1 MKGNPNFDYLHEKI
15 NEQRIILLQ
24 GGTRSG
30 KTYATI
36 YFLIDFCLLYTGME
50 IDLVRDTFTAL
61 KATAW
66 KDFKDVL
73 LSLDL
78 YHDKFHN
85 KTDHTYELNG
95 NTISYYGADTPDK
108 IHGRSRD
115 ILWINEA
122 HQFPQETIDQLFP
135 RTRYRI
141 IADYNPALGLEHW
154 LDPYIEKH
162 PPLVTTYKDNPFL
175 TQSQIEDIESRK
187 SNQYWWTIYG
197 SGERANRQG
206 AIFTNWTQGDF
217 DNSLPYVYGQDYG
230 FSVDPTTL
238 VKVAVDEKKK
248 IIYADEK
255 FYSTVGM
262 GTNEIFEAN
271 KQATKPNELIIADSA
286 EPRLID
292 DLRRKGTNIIPCE
305 KGAGSVSAGITKM
318 QDYQIV
324 ITPTSHNLRK
334 ELSNYIWNDKK
345 AGIPV
350 DAFNHCF
357 VGDTL
362 VSTINGDVKI
372 KDIKV
377 GDLVLTSKGYKKVL
391 HLFNNGVQQVE
402 NYSMQLDINYVNLCA
417 TKIHNVK
424 TNQGWIAISK
434 LQSGQMVYLNKS
446 LQIRNTTFTRMKDT
460 FHEAIQGCTL
470 RFTNCISSISQ
481 KVIMFITSIKILGIT
496 ELKISNWCKAISTYL
511 NMAKKGTKKIQNGLR
526 LFTQKVLKL
535 QNNGTHQVRAKN
547 GTKYKANKLGLIDRT
562 LNIIANF
569 VVKNTKQGIK
579 VEQSIVIQTARL
591 KHLEIGES
599 RMEQVYDIMVDE
611 CHEYFANGL
620 LVHNCID
627 PLRYSTMYLTK
638 HKTST
643 GIRKNSL
650 I

>member
-78 YHDKFHN
+78 YHDKYHN
-85 KTDHTYELNG
+85 KTDHSYELNG
-95 NTISYYGADTPDK
+95 NTINYYGADTPDK

-206 AIFTNWTQGDF
+206 AIFTNWTMGDF

-271 KQATKPNELIIADSA
+271 KQATKPNDLIIADSA

-350 DAFNHCF
+350 DAFNHIC
-357 VGDTL
+357 D
-362 VSTINGDVKI
+362 
-372 KDIKV
+372 
-377 GDLVLTSKGYKKVL
+377 
-391 HLFNNGVQQVE
+391 
-402 NYSMQLDINYVNLCA
+402 C
-417 TKIHNVK
+417 
-424 TNQGWIAISK
+424 
-434 LQSGQMVYLNKS
+434 
-446 LQIRNTTFTRMKDT
+446 
-460 FHEAIQGCTL
+460 
-470 RFTNCISSISQ
+470 
-481 KVIMFITSIKILGIT
+481 
-496 ELKISNWCKAISTYL
+496 
-511 NMAKKGTKKIQNGLR
+511 
-526 LFTQKVLKL
+526 
-535 QNNGTHQVRAKN
+535 
-547 GTKYKANKLGLIDRT
+547 
-562 LNIIANF
+562 
-569 VVKNTKQGIK
+569 
-579 VEQSIVIQTARL
+579 
-591 KHLEIGES
+591 
-599 RMEQVYDIMVDE
+599 
-611 CHEYFANGL
+611 
-620 LVHNCID
+620 
-627 PLRYSTMYLTK
+627 LRYSVMYLTK

>member
-1 MKGNPNFDYLHEKI
+1 MKANPNFDYLHDKI

-206 AIFTNWTQGDF
+206 AIFTNWTMGDF

-238 VKVAVDEKKK
+238 VKVAVDNNQKVVYLHEEYYGVDKL
-248 IIYADEK
+248 
-255 FYSTVGM
+255 
-262 GTNEIFEAN
+262 GTDDLFKLN
-271 KQATKPNELIIADSA
+271 S
-286 EPRLID
+286 RLISKPTD
-292 DLRRKGTNIIPCE
+292 VIVGDSHGQQNRLVEDLRRKGLNIKPCTDYCRGASEMIPSATNYKI
-305 KGAGSVSAGITKM
+305 M
-318 QDYQIV
+318 

-350 DAFNHCF
+350 DAFNHA
-357 VGDTL
+357 
-362 VSTINGDVKI
+362 
-372 KDIKV
+372 
-377 GDLVLTSKGYKKVL
+377 
-391 HLFNNGVQQVE
+391 
-402 NYSMQLDINYVNLCA
+402 LDGFLY
-417 TKIHNVK
+417 
-424 TNQGWIAISK
+424 G
-434 LQSGQMVYLNKS
+434 
-446 LQIRNTTFTRMKDT
+446 
-460 FHEAIQGCTL
+460 
-470 RFTNCISSISQ
+470 
-481 KVIMFITSIKILGIT
+481 
-496 ELKISNWCKAISTYL
+496 
-511 NMAKKGTKKIQNGLR
+511 
-526 LFTQKVLKL
+526 
-535 QNNGTHQVRAKN
+535 
-547 GTKYKANKLGLIDRT
+547 
-562 LNIIANF
+562 
-569 VVKNTKQGIK
+569 
-579 VEQSIVIQTARL
+579 
-591 KHLEIGES
+591 
-599 RMEQVYDIMVDE
+599 
-611 CHEYFANGL
+611 FAF
-620 LVHNCID
+620 
-627 PLRYSTMYLTK
+627 LTK

>member
-1 MKGNPNFDYLHEKI
+1 MKANPNFDYLHDKI

-206 AIFTNWTQGDF
+206 AIFTNWTMGDF

-238 VKVAVDEKKK
+238 VKVAVDNNQKVIYLHEEYYGVDKLGTDDLFKLNSQLIQK
-248 IIYADEK
+248 PTDII
-255 FYSTVGM
+255 VG
-262 GTNEIFEAN
+262 
-271 KQATKPNELIIADSA
+271 DSHGQQN
-286 EPRLID
+286 RLVD
-292 DLRRKGTNIIPCE
+292 DLRRKGLNIKPCTDYCRGSSEMIP
-305 KGAGSVSAGITKM
+305 SANNYKI
-318 QDYQIV
+318 I

-350 DAFNHCF
+350 DAFNHA
-357 VGDTL
+357 
-362 VSTINGDVKI
+362 
-372 KDIKV
+372 
-377 GDLVLTSKGYKKVL
+377 
-391 HLFNNGVQQVE
+391 
-402 NYSMQLDINYVNLCA
+402 LDGFLY
-417 TKIHNVK
+417 
-424 TNQGWIAISK
+424 G
-434 LQSGQMVYLNKS
+434 
-446 LQIRNTTFTRMKDT
+446 
-460 FHEAIQGCTL
+460 
-470 RFTNCISSISQ
+470 
-481 KVIMFITSIKILGIT
+481 
-496 ELKISNWCKAISTYL
+496 
-511 NMAKKGTKKIQNGLR
+511 
-526 LFTQKVLKL
+526 
-535 QNNGTHQVRAKN
+535 
-547 GTKYKANKLGLIDRT
+547 
-562 LNIIANF
+562 
-569 VVKNTKQGIK
+569 
-579 VEQSIVIQTARL
+579 
-591 KHLEIGES
+591 
-599 RMEQVYDIMVDE
+599 
-611 CHEYFANGL
+611 FAF
-620 LVHNCID
+620 
-627 PLRYSTMYLTK
+627 LTK

>member
-1 MKGNPNFDYLHEKI
+1 MKANPNFDYLHDKI

-85 KTDHTYELNG
+85 KTDHTYELSG
-95 NTISYYGADTPDK
+95 NIISYYGADTPDK

-206 AIFTNWTQGDF
+206 AIFTNWTMDEF

-238 VKVAVDEKKK
+238 IKVAVDEKKK

-292 DLRRKGTNIIPCE
+292 DLKRKGTNIIPCE

-350 DAFNHCF
+350 DAFNHC
-357 VGDTL
+357 
-362 VSTINGDVKI
+362 
-372 KDIKV
+372 
-377 GDLVLTSKGYKKVL
+377 
-391 HLFNNGVQQVE
+391 
-402 NYSMQLDINYVNLCA
+402 
-417 TKIHNVK
+417 
-424 TNQGWIAISK
+424 
-434 LQSGQMVYLNKS
+434 
-446 LQIRNTTFTRMKDT
+446 
-460 FHEAIQGCTL
+460 
-470 RFTNCISSISQ
+470 
-481 KVIMFITSIKILGIT
+481 
-496 ELKISNWCKAISTYL
+496 
-511 NMAKKGTKKIQNGLR
+511 
-526 LFTQKVLKL
+526 
-535 QNNGTHQVRAKN
+535 
-547 GTKYKANKLGLIDRT
+547 
-562 LNIIANF
+562 
-569 VVKNTKQGIK
+569 
-579 VEQSIVIQTARL
+579 
-591 KHLEIGES
+591 
-599 RMEQVYDIMVDE
+599 
-611 CHEYFANGL
+611 
-620 LVHNCID
+620 ID

>member
-78 YHDKFHN
+78 YHDKYHN
-85 KTDHTYELNG
+85 KTDHTYELKG
-95 NTISYYGADTPDK
+95 NIISYYGADTPDK

-206 AIFTNWTQGDF
+206 AIFTNWTMGDF

-238 VKVAVDEKKK
+238 VKVAVDNNQKVVYLHEEYYGVDKL
-248 IIYADEK
+248 
-255 FYSTVGM
+255 
-262 GTNEIFEAN
+262 GTDDLFKLN
-271 KQATKPNELIIADSA
+271 S
-286 EPRLID
+286 RLISKPTD
-292 DLRRKGTNIIPCE
+292 IIVGDSHGQQNRLVEDLRRKGLNIKPCTDYCRGASEMIP
-305 KGAGSVSAGITKM
+305 SANNYKI
-318 QDYQIV
+318 I

-350 DAFNHCF
+350 DAFNHA
-357 VGDTL
+357 
-362 VSTINGDVKI
+362 
-372 KDIKV
+372 
-377 GDLVLTSKGYKKVL
+377 
-391 HLFNNGVQQVE
+391 
-402 NYSMQLDINYVNLCA
+402 LDGFLY
-417 TKIHNVK
+417 
-424 TNQGWIAISK
+424 G
-434 LQSGQMVYLNKS
+434 
-446 LQIRNTTFTRMKDT
+446 
-460 FHEAIQGCTL
+460 
-470 RFTNCISSISQ
+470 
-481 KVIMFITSIKILGIT
+481 
-496 ELKISNWCKAISTYL
+496 
-511 NMAKKGTKKIQNGLR
+511 
-526 LFTQKVLKL
+526 
-535 QNNGTHQVRAKN
+535 
-547 GTKYKANKLGLIDRT
+547 
-562 LNIIANF
+562 
-569 VVKNTKQGIK
+569 
-579 VEQSIVIQTARL
+579 
-591 KHLEIGES
+591 
-599 RMEQVYDIMVDE
+599 
-611 CHEYFANGL
+611 FAF
-620 LVHNCID
+620 
-627 PLRYSTMYLTK
+627 LTK

>member
-78 YHDKFHN
+78 YHDKYHN
-85 KTDHTYELNG
+85 KTDHTYELKG
-95 NTISYYGADTPDK
+95 NIISYYGADTPDK

-206 AIFTNWTQGDF
+206 AIFTNWAQGEF

-238 VKVAVDEKKK
+238 VKVAVDNNQKVVYLHEEYYGVDKL
-248 IIYADEK
+248 
-255 FYSTVGM
+255 
-262 GTNEIFEAN
+262 GTDDLFKLN
-271 KQATKPNELIIADSA
+271 S
-286 EPRLID
+286 RLISKPTD
-292 DLRRKGTNIIPCE
+292 VIVGDSHGQQNRLVEDLRRKGLNIKPCTDYCRGASEMIPSATNYKII
-305 KGAGSVSAGITKM
+305 
-318 QDYQIV
+318 

-350 DAFNHCF
+350 DAFNHA
-357 VGDTL
+357 
-362 VSTINGDVKI
+362 
-372 KDIKV
+372 
-377 GDLVLTSKGYKKVL
+377 
-391 HLFNNGVQQVE
+391 
-402 NYSMQLDINYVNLCA
+402 LDGFLY
-417 TKIHNVK
+417 
-424 TNQGWIAISK
+424 G
-434 LQSGQMVYLNKS
+434 
-446 LQIRNTTFTRMKDT
+446 
-460 FHEAIQGCTL
+460 
-470 RFTNCISSISQ
+470 
-481 KVIMFITSIKILGIT
+481 
-496 ELKISNWCKAISTYL
+496 
-511 NMAKKGTKKIQNGLR
+511 
-526 LFTQKVLKL
+526 
-535 QNNGTHQVRAKN
+535 
-547 GTKYKANKLGLIDRT
+547 
-562 LNIIANF
+562 
-569 VVKNTKQGIK
+569 
-579 VEQSIVIQTARL
+579 
-591 KHLEIGES
+591 
-599 RMEQVYDIMVDE
+599 
-611 CHEYFANGL
+611 FAF
-620 LVHNCID
+620 
-627 PLRYSTMYLTK
+627 LTK

>member
-1 MKGNPNFDYLHEKI
+1 MKGNPNFDYLHDKI

-36 YFLIDFCLLYTGME
+36 YFLIDFCLLHTGME

-78 YHDKFHN
+78 YHDKYHN
-85 KTDHTYELNG
+85 KTDHTYELKG
-95 NTISYYGADTPDK
+95 NIISYYGADTPDK

-206 AIFTNWTQGDF
+206 AIFTNWTMGDF
-217 DNSLPYVYGQDYG
+217 DTSLPYVYGQDYG

-350 DAFNHCF
+350 DAFNHC
-357 VGDTL
+357 
-362 VSTINGDVKI
+362 
-372 KDIKV
+372 
-377 GDLVLTSKGYKKVL
+377 
-391 HLFNNGVQQVE
+391 
-402 NYSMQLDINYVNLCA
+402 
-417 TKIHNVK
+417 
-424 TNQGWIAISK
+424 
-434 LQSGQMVYLNKS
+434 
-446 LQIRNTTFTRMKDT
+446 
-460 FHEAIQGCTL
+460 
-470 RFTNCISSISQ
+470 
-481 KVIMFITSIKILGIT
+481 
-496 ELKISNWCKAISTYL
+496 
-511 NMAKKGTKKIQNGLR
+511 
-526 LFTQKVLKL
+526 
-535 QNNGTHQVRAKN
+535 
-547 GTKYKANKLGLIDRT
+547 
-562 LNIIANF
+562 
-569 VVKNTKQGIK
+569 
-579 VEQSIVIQTARL
+579 
-591 KHLEIGES
+591 
-599 RMEQVYDIMVDE
+599 
-611 CHEYFANGL
+611 
-620 LVHNCID
+620 ID

>member
-1 MKGNPNFDYLHEKI
+1 MKGNPNFDYLHDKI

-206 AIFTNWTQGDF
+206 AIFTNWTMGDF
-217 DNSLPYVYGQDYG
+217 DTSLPYVYGQDYG

-238 VKVAVDEKKK
+238 IKVAVDNNQKVVYLHEEYYGVDKL
-248 IIYADEK
+248 
-255 FYSTVGM
+255 
-262 GTNEIFEAN
+262 GTDDLFKLN
-271 KQATKPNELIIADSA
+271 S
-286 EPRLID
+286 RLISKPTD
-292 DLRRKGTNIIPCE
+292 VIVGDSHGQQNRLVEDLRRKGLNIKPCTDYCRGASEMIP
-305 KGAGSVSAGITKM
+305 SANNYKI
-318 QDYQIV
+318 I

-345 AGIPV
+345 AGVPV
-350 DAFNHCF
+350 DAFNHA
-357 VGDTL
+357 
-362 VSTINGDVKI
+362 
-372 KDIKV
+372 
-377 GDLVLTSKGYKKVL
+377 
-391 HLFNNGVQQVE
+391 
-402 NYSMQLDINYVNLCA
+402 LDGFLY
-417 TKIHNVK
+417 
-424 TNQGWIAISK
+424 G
-434 LQSGQMVYLNKS
+434 
-446 LQIRNTTFTRMKDT
+446 
-460 FHEAIQGCTL
+460 
-470 RFTNCISSISQ
+470 
-481 KVIMFITSIKILGIT
+481 
-496 ELKISNWCKAISTYL
+496 
-511 NMAKKGTKKIQNGLR
+511 
-526 LFTQKVLKL
+526 
-535 QNNGTHQVRAKN
+535 
-547 GTKYKANKLGLIDRT
+547 
-562 LNIIANF
+562 
-569 VVKNTKQGIK
+569 
-579 VEQSIVIQTARL
+579 
-591 KHLEIGES
+591 
-599 RMEQVYDIMVDE
+599 
-611 CHEYFANGL
+611 FAF
-620 LVHNCID
+620 
-627 PLRYSTMYLTK
+627 LTK

>member
-1 MKGNPNFDYLHEKI
+1 MKANPNFDYLHDKI

-73 LSLDL
+73 LNLDL

-206 AIFTNWTQGDF
+206 AIFTNWTMGEF

-238 VKVAVDEKKK
+238 IKVAVDNNQKVIYLHEEYYGVDKLGTDDLFKLNSK
-248 IIYADEK
+248 LIQKPTDII
-255 FYSTVGM
+255 VG
-262 GTNEIFEAN
+262 
-271 KQATKPNELIIADSA
+271 DSHGQQN
-286 EPRLID
+286 RLVE
-292 DLRRKGTNIIPCE
+292 DLRRKGLNIKPCTDYCRGASEMIPSATNYKI
-305 KGAGSVSAGITKM
+305 M
-318 QDYQIV
+318 

-350 DAFNHCF
+350 DAFNHA
-357 VGDTL
+357 
-362 VSTINGDVKI
+362 
-372 KDIKV
+372 
-377 GDLVLTSKGYKKVL
+377 
-391 HLFNNGVQQVE
+391 
-402 NYSMQLDINYVNLCA
+402 LDGFLY
-417 TKIHNVK
+417 
-424 TNQGWIAISK
+424 G
-434 LQSGQMVYLNKS
+434 
-446 LQIRNTTFTRMKDT
+446 
-460 FHEAIQGCTL
+460 
-470 RFTNCISSISQ
+470 
-481 KVIMFITSIKILGIT
+481 
-496 ELKISNWCKAISTYL
+496 
-511 NMAKKGTKKIQNGLR
+511 
-526 LFTQKVLKL
+526 
-535 QNNGTHQVRAKN
+535 
-547 GTKYKANKLGLIDRT
+547 
-562 LNIIANF
+562 
-569 VVKNTKQGIK
+569 
-579 VEQSIVIQTARL
+579 
-591 KHLEIGES
+591 
-599 RMEQVYDIMVDE
+599 
-611 CHEYFANGL
+611 FAF
-620 LVHNCID
+620 
-627 PLRYSTMYLTK
+627 LTK

>member
-78 YHDKFHN
+78 YHDKYHN
-85 KTDHTYELNG
+85 KTDHTYELKG
-95 NTISYYGADTPDK
+95 NIISYYGADTPDK

-217 DNSLPYVYGQDYG
+217 DTSLPYVYGQDYG

-238 VKVAVDEKKK
+238 IKVAVDNNQKVVYLHEEYYGVDKL
-248 IIYADEK
+248 
-255 FYSTVGM
+255 
-262 GTNEIFEAN
+262 GTDDLFKLN
-271 KQATKPNELIIADSA
+271 S
-286 EPRLID
+286 RLISKPTD
-292 DLRRKGTNIIPCE
+292 VIVGDSHGQQNRLVEDLRRKGLNIKPCTDYCRGASEMIPSATNYKII
-305 KGAGSVSAGITKM
+305 
-318 QDYQIV
+318 

-345 AGIPV
+345 AGVPV
-350 DAFNHCF
+350 DAFNHA
-357 VGDTL
+357 
-362 VSTINGDVKI
+362 
-372 KDIKV
+372 
-377 GDLVLTSKGYKKVL
+377 
-391 HLFNNGVQQVE
+391 
-402 NYSMQLDINYVNLCA
+402 LDGFLY
-417 TKIHNVK
+417 
-424 TNQGWIAISK
+424 G
-434 LQSGQMVYLNKS
+434 
-446 LQIRNTTFTRMKDT
+446 
-460 FHEAIQGCTL
+460 
-470 RFTNCISSISQ
+470 
-481 KVIMFITSIKILGIT
+481 
-496 ELKISNWCKAISTYL
+496 
-511 NMAKKGTKKIQNGLR
+511 
-526 LFTQKVLKL
+526 
-535 QNNGTHQVRAKN
+535 
-547 GTKYKANKLGLIDRT
+547 
-562 LNIIANF
+562 
-569 VVKNTKQGIK
+569 
-579 VEQSIVIQTARL
+579 
-591 KHLEIGES
+591 
-599 RMEQVYDIMVDE
+599 
-611 CHEYFANGL
+611 FAF
-620 LVHNCID
+620 
-627 PLRYSTMYLTK
+627 LTK

-643 GIRKNSL
+643 GIKKNSL

>member
-78 YHDKFHN
+78 YHDKYHN
-85 KTDHTYELNG
+85 KTDHTYELKG
-95 NTISYYGADTPDK
+95 NIISYYGADTPDK

-206 AIFTNWTQGDF
+206 AIFTNWTMGDF

-238 VKVAVDEKKK
+238 VKVAVDNNQKVVYLHEEYYGVDKL
-248 IIYADEK
+248 
-255 FYSTVGM
+255 
-262 GTNEIFEAN
+262 GTDDLFKLN
-271 KQATKPNELIIADSA
+271 S
-286 EPRLID
+286 RLISKQTD
-292 DLRRKGTNIIPCE
+292 VIVGDSHGQQNRLVEDLRRKGLNIKPCTDYCRGAAEMIP
-305 KGAGSVSAGITKM
+305 SANNYKI
-318 QDYQIV
+318 I

-345 AGIPV
+345 AGVPV
-350 DAFNHCF
+350 DAFNHA
-357 VGDTL
+357 
-362 VSTINGDVKI
+362 
-372 KDIKV
+372 
-377 GDLVLTSKGYKKVL
+377 
-391 HLFNNGVQQVE
+391 
-402 NYSMQLDINYVNLCA
+402 LDGFLY
-417 TKIHNVK
+417 
-424 TNQGWIAISK
+424 G
-434 LQSGQMVYLNKS
+434 
-446 LQIRNTTFTRMKDT
+446 
-460 FHEAIQGCTL
+460 
-470 RFTNCISSISQ
+470 
-481 KVIMFITSIKILGIT
+481 
-496 ELKISNWCKAISTYL
+496 
-511 NMAKKGTKKIQNGLR
+511 
-526 LFTQKVLKL
+526 
-535 QNNGTHQVRAKN
+535 
-547 GTKYKANKLGLIDRT
+547 
-562 LNIIANF
+562 
-569 VVKNTKQGIK
+569 
-579 VEQSIVIQTARL
+579 
-591 KHLEIGES
+591 
-599 RMEQVYDIMVDE
+599 
-611 CHEYFANGL
+611 FAF
-620 LVHNCID
+620 
-627 PLRYSTMYLTK
+627 LTK

>member
-1 MKGNPNFDYLHEKI
+1 MKANPNFDYLHDKI

-135 RTRYRI
+135 RTRHRI
-141 IADYNPALGLEHW
+141 ICDYNPALGLEHW
-154 LDPYIEKH
+154 LDQYIEKY
-162 PPLVTTYKDNPFL
+162 PPLITTYKDNPYL
-175 TQSQIEDIESRK
+175 TQAQIEDIESRK

-350 DAFNHCF
+350 DAFNHC
-357 VGDTL
+357 
-362 VSTINGDVKI
+362 
-372 KDIKV
+372 
-377 GDLVLTSKGYKKVL
+377 
-391 HLFNNGVQQVE
+391 
-402 NYSMQLDINYVNLCA
+402 
-417 TKIHNVK
+417 
-424 TNQGWIAISK
+424 
-434 LQSGQMVYLNKS
+434 
-446 LQIRNTTFTRMKDT
+446 
-460 FHEAIQGCTL
+460 
-470 RFTNCISSISQ
+470 
-481 KVIMFITSIKILGIT
+481 
-496 ELKISNWCKAISTYL
+496 
-511 NMAKKGTKKIQNGLR
+511 
-526 LFTQKVLKL
+526 
-535 QNNGTHQVRAKN
+535 
-547 GTKYKANKLGLIDRT
+547 
-562 LNIIANF
+562 
-569 VVKNTKQGIK
+569 
-579 VEQSIVIQTARL
+579 
-591 KHLEIGES
+591 
-599 RMEQVYDIMVDE
+599 
-611 CHEYFANGL
+611 
-620 LVHNCID
+620 ID

>member
-1 MKGNPNFDYLHEKI
+1 MKANPNFDYLHDKI

-206 AIFTNWTQGDF
+206 AIFTNWTHGEF

-238 VKVAVDEKKK
+238 VKVAVDNNQKVIYLHEEYYGVDKLGTDDLFKLNSQLIQK
-248 IIYADEK
+248 PTDII
-255 FYSTVGM
+255 VG
-262 GTNEIFEAN
+262 
-271 KQATKPNELIIADSA
+271 DSHGQQN
-286 EPRLID
+286 RLVE
-292 DLRRKGTNIIPCE
+292 DLRRKGLNIKPCTDYCRGAAEMIPSATNYKI
-305 KGAGSVSAGITKM
+305 M
-318 QDYQIV
+318 

-350 DAFNHCF
+350 DAFNHA
-357 VGDTL
+357 
-362 VSTINGDVKI
+362 
-372 KDIKV
+372 
-377 GDLVLTSKGYKKVL
+377 
-391 HLFNNGVQQVE
+391 
-402 NYSMQLDINYVNLCA
+402 LDGFLY
-417 TKIHNVK
+417 
-424 TNQGWIAISK
+424 G
-434 LQSGQMVYLNKS
+434 
-446 LQIRNTTFTRMKDT
+446 
-460 FHEAIQGCTL
+460 
-470 RFTNCISSISQ
+470 
-481 KVIMFITSIKILGIT
+481 
-496 ELKISNWCKAISTYL
+496 
-511 NMAKKGTKKIQNGLR
+511 
-526 LFTQKVLKL
+526 
-535 QNNGTHQVRAKN
+535 
-547 GTKYKANKLGLIDRT
+547 
-562 LNIIANF
+562 
-569 VVKNTKQGIK
+569 
-579 VEQSIVIQTARL
+579 
-591 KHLEIGES
+591 
-599 RMEQVYDIMVDE
+599 
-611 CHEYFANGL
+611 FAF
-620 LVHNCID
+620 
-627 PLRYSTMYLTK
+627 LTK

>member
-1 MKGNPNFDYLHEKI
+1 MKANPNFDYLHDKI

-85 KTDHTYELNG
+85 KTDHTYELSG
-95 NTISYYGADTPDK
+95 NIISYYGADTPDK

-206 AIFTNWTQGDF
+206 AIFTNWTMGDF

-238 VKVAVDEKKK
+238 VKVAVDNNQKVIYLHEEYYGVDKLGTDDLFKLNSQLIQK
-248 IIYADEK
+248 PTDII
-255 FYSTVGM
+255 VG
-262 GTNEIFEAN
+262 
-271 KQATKPNELIIADSA
+271 DSHGQQN
-286 EPRLID
+286 RLVE
-292 DLRRKGTNIIPCE
+292 DLRRKGLNIKPCTDYCRGASEMIPSATNYKI
-305 KGAGSVSAGITKM
+305 M
-318 QDYQIV
+318 

-350 DAFNHCF
+350 DAFNHA
-357 VGDTL
+357 
-362 VSTINGDVKI
+362 
-372 KDIKV
+372 
-377 GDLVLTSKGYKKVL
+377 
-391 HLFNNGVQQVE
+391 
-402 NYSMQLDINYVNLCA
+402 LDGFLY
-417 TKIHNVK
+417 
-424 TNQGWIAISK
+424 G
-434 LQSGQMVYLNKS
+434 
-446 LQIRNTTFTRMKDT
+446 
-460 FHEAIQGCTL
+460 
-470 RFTNCISSISQ
+470 
-481 KVIMFITSIKILGIT
+481 
-496 ELKISNWCKAISTYL
+496 
-511 NMAKKGTKKIQNGLR
+511 
-526 LFTQKVLKL
+526 
-535 QNNGTHQVRAKN
+535 
-547 GTKYKANKLGLIDRT
+547 
-562 LNIIANF
+562 
-569 VVKNTKQGIK
+569 
-579 VEQSIVIQTARL
+579 
-591 KHLEIGES
+591 
-599 RMEQVYDIMVDE
+599 
-611 CHEYFANGL
+611 FAF
-620 LVHNCID
+620 
-627 PLRYSTMYLTK
+627 LTK

>member
-1 MKGNPNFDYLHEKI
+1 MKANPNFDYLHDKI

-78 YHDKFHN
+78 YHDKYHN
-85 KTDHTYELNG
+85 KTDHTYELHG
-95 NTISYYGADTPDK
+95 NIISYYGADTPDK

-206 AIFTNWTQGDF
+206 AIFTNWTMGEF

-305 KGAGSVSAGITKM
+305 KGAGSVTAGITKM

-350 DAFNHCF
+350 DAFNHC
-357 VGDTL
+357 
-362 VSTINGDVKI
+362 
-372 KDIKV
+372 
-377 GDLVLTSKGYKKVL
+377 
-391 HLFNNGVQQVE
+391 
-402 NYSMQLDINYVNLCA
+402 
-417 TKIHNVK
+417 
-424 TNQGWIAISK
+424 
-434 LQSGQMVYLNKS
+434 
-446 LQIRNTTFTRMKDT
+446 
-460 FHEAIQGCTL
+460 
-470 RFTNCISSISQ
+470 
-481 KVIMFITSIKILGIT
+481 
-496 ELKISNWCKAISTYL
+496 
-511 NMAKKGTKKIQNGLR
+511 
-526 LFTQKVLKL
+526 
-535 QNNGTHQVRAKN
+535 
-547 GTKYKANKLGLIDRT
+547 
-562 LNIIANF
+562 
-569 VVKNTKQGIK
+569 
-579 VEQSIVIQTARL
+579 
-591 KHLEIGES
+591 
-599 RMEQVYDIMVDE
+599 
-611 CHEYFANGL
+611 
-620 LVHNCID
+620 ID

>member
-1 MKGNPNFDYLHEKI
+1 MKGNPNFDYLHDKI

-238 VKVAVDEKKK
+238 VKVAVDNNQKVVYLHEEYYGVDKL
-248 IIYADEK
+248 
-255 FYSTVGM
+255 
-262 GTNEIFEAN
+262 GTDDLFKLN
-271 KQATKPNELIIADSA
+271 S
-286 EPRLID
+286 RLISKPTD
-292 DLRRKGTNIIPCE
+292 VIVGDSHGQQNRLVEDLRRKGLNIKPCTDYCRGASEMIP
-305 KGAGSVSAGITKM
+305 SANNYKI
-318 QDYQIV
+318 I

-345 AGIPV
+345 AGVPV
-350 DAFNHCF
+350 DAFNHA
-357 VGDTL
+357 
-362 VSTINGDVKI
+362 
-372 KDIKV
+372 
-377 GDLVLTSKGYKKVL
+377 
-391 HLFNNGVQQVE
+391 
-402 NYSMQLDINYVNLCA
+402 LDGFLY
-417 TKIHNVK
+417 
-424 TNQGWIAISK
+424 G
-434 LQSGQMVYLNKS
+434 
-446 LQIRNTTFTRMKDT
+446 
-460 FHEAIQGCTL
+460 
-470 RFTNCISSISQ
+470 
-481 KVIMFITSIKILGIT
+481 
-496 ELKISNWCKAISTYL
+496 
-511 NMAKKGTKKIQNGLR
+511 
-526 LFTQKVLKL
+526 
-535 QNNGTHQVRAKN
+535 
-547 GTKYKANKLGLIDRT
+547 
-562 LNIIANF
+562 
-569 VVKNTKQGIK
+569 
-579 VEQSIVIQTARL
+579 
-591 KHLEIGES
+591 
-599 RMEQVYDIMVDE
+599 
-611 CHEYFANGL
+611 FAF
-620 LVHNCID
+620 
-627 PLRYSTMYLTK
+627 LTK

-643 GIRKNSL
+643 GIKKNSL

>member
-1 MKGNPNFDYLHEKI
+1 MKANPNFDYLHEKI

-78 YHDKFHN
+78 YHDKYHN
-85 KTDHTYELNG
+85 KTDHTYELKG
-95 NTISYYGADTPDK
+95 NIISYYGADTPDK

-206 AIFTNWTQGDF
+206 AIFTNWTMGDF

-262 GTNEIFEAN
+262 STNEIFEAN
-271 KQATKPNELIIADSA
+271 KQATKPNDLIIADSA

-318 QDYQIV
+318 QDYKIV

-350 DAFNHCF
+350 DAFNHIC
-357 VGDTL
+357 D
-362 VSTINGDVKI
+362 
-372 KDIKV
+372 
-377 GDLVLTSKGYKKVL
+377 
-391 HLFNNGVQQVE
+391 
-402 NYSMQLDINYVNLCA
+402 C
-417 TKIHNVK
+417 
-424 TNQGWIAISK
+424 
-434 LQSGQMVYLNKS
+434 
-446 LQIRNTTFTRMKDT
+446 
-460 FHEAIQGCTL
+460 
-470 RFTNCISSISQ
+470 
-481 KVIMFITSIKILGIT
+481 
-496 ELKISNWCKAISTYL
+496 
-511 NMAKKGTKKIQNGLR
+511 
-526 LFTQKVLKL
+526 
-535 QNNGTHQVRAKN
+535 
-547 GTKYKANKLGLIDRT
+547 
-562 LNIIANF
+562 
-569 VVKNTKQGIK
+569 
-579 VEQSIVIQTARL
+579 
-591 KHLEIGES
+591 
-599 RMEQVYDIMVDE
+599 
-611 CHEYFANGL
+611 
-620 LVHNCID
+620 
-627 PLRYSTMYLTK
+627 LRYSVMYLTK

>member
-1 MKGNPNFDYLHEKI
+1 M
-15 NEQRIILLQ
+15 LQ
-24 GGTRSG
+24 GGTRSA
-30 KTYATI
+30 KTYSTI
-36 YFLIDFCLLYTGME
+36 YFIIWLCENYSGFE
-50 IDLVRDTFTAL
+50 IDIVRDTFTAL

-66 KDFKDVL
+66 KDFMDVL
-73 LSLDL
+73 IKTNIYNVLN
-78 YHDKFHN
+78 HN
-85 KTDHTYELNG
+85 KSDHTYNLNG
-95 NTISYYGADTPDK
+95 NIISYYGADTPDK

-206 AIFTNWTQGDF
+206 AIFTNWTMGDF
-217 DNSLPYVYGQDYG
+217 DTSLPYVYGQDYG

-238 VKVAVDEKKK
+238 VKVAVDDKKK

-350 DAFNHCF
+350 DAFNHC
-357 VGDTL
+357 
-362 VSTINGDVKI
+362 
-372 KDIKV
+372 
-377 GDLVLTSKGYKKVL
+377 
-391 HLFNNGVQQVE
+391 
-402 NYSMQLDINYVNLCA
+402 
-417 TKIHNVK
+417 
-424 TNQGWIAISK
+424 
-434 LQSGQMVYLNKS
+434 
-446 LQIRNTTFTRMKDT
+446 
-460 FHEAIQGCTL
+460 
-470 RFTNCISSISQ
+470 
-481 KVIMFITSIKILGIT
+481 
-496 ELKISNWCKAISTYL
+496 
-511 NMAKKGTKKIQNGLR
+511 
-526 LFTQKVLKL
+526 
-535 QNNGTHQVRAKN
+535 
-547 GTKYKANKLGLIDRT
+547 
-562 LNIIANF
+562 
-569 VVKNTKQGIK
+569 
-579 VEQSIVIQTARL
+579 
-591 KHLEIGES
+591 
-599 RMEQVYDIMVDE
+599 
-611 CHEYFANGL
+611 
-620 LVHNCID
+620 ID